1 MGYVFEDAAS
11 VRELERL
18 RAIEAIFDPK
28 TRELLRATGE
38 LRGRRFL
45 EVGAGAGSIA
55 RFLRAEAGQQG
66 RVVAVD
72 TNTRFLVDLDGVEI
86 VEGDVRNLAV
96 GSYASDVVHA
106 RYVLIHNESPERVLD
121 ALLAH
126 LEPGGFV
133 LLEEPDFSSARALD
147 GPPEFVRAHEAVSQ
161 AILAM
166 FRARAMDPALGQEL
180 TRFLA
185 ERDVEIVRS
194 ESEVHVASGGSPL
207 ARMMRRSTEA
217 LAEKYAATGVVSSE
231 EIAAHIRFA
240 EDPACG
246 AIHYTTLRALGRKRH
261 E

>member
-18 RAIEAIFDPK
+18 RAIEEIFDPR
-28 TRELLRATGE
+28 TRELLRASGD

-55 RFLRAEAGQQG
+55 RFLRVEAGREG

-72 TNTRFLVDLDGVEI
+72 TNTRFLIELGGVEI

-96 GSYASDVVHA
+96 GAFSSDVVHA
-106 RYVLIHNESPERVLD
+106 RYVLIHNESPEHVLD

-133 LLEEPDFSSARALD
+133 LLEEPDFSSACALD

-166 FRARAMDPALGQEL
+166 FRARAMDPALGLRL
-180 TRFLA
+180 TKLLV
-185 ERDVEIVRS
+185 ERSVEIVRS
-194 ESEVHVASGGSPL
+194 ESEIHAANGGSSL

-217 LAEKYAATGVVSSE
+217 LAEKYAATGAVSAD
-231 EIAAHIRFA
+231 EIAAHVRFA
-240 EDPACG
+240 EDPACA
-246 AIHYTTLRALGRKRH
+246 AIHYTTLRALGRKRRV
-261 E
+261 